1 MNLGATLTA
10 SFLVT
15 LVRPATW
22 PLALATFLLRG
33 GIVIVF
39 APIIAIPS
47 AVGFGN
53 ALAPG
58 ITAIVFGRLSMVE
71 VALAAGVALACL
83 VILVVGA
90 LVAAAAEADLTRV
103 VAEDEEV
110 VAIAGPR
117 PVAAGVAAADA
128 SGVAGRILAV
138 RLIAFLPLGFAF
150 VWGAVRIVV
159 VAYRELTVPSDTATP
174 IAVRVLA
181 GAPEVVALLLVT
193 WLLGQAIGAIGA
205 RQVVLA
211 GASVR
216 GALVAAVGRLLR
228 HPVRT
233 IALQVLPLAA
243 LVLVLVPSA
252 AAAVTVWDA
261 VRASLATGGSAIA
274 SLGLVMLFVAL
285 WLGGLLLAAVVSAWR
300 AAAWTVDAAGT
311 FGATRSGR
319 EGDWN
324 PHPSSATLHDP
335 HPAGMHDGHEV
346 TDGAADR
353 LR

>member
-1 MNLGATLTA
+1 MNLGAALTA

-22 PLALATFLLRG
+22 PLALASFLLRG
-33 GIVIVF
+33 GIVIVLG
-39 APIIAIPS
+39 PVIAIPS
-47 AVGFGN
+47 AIGFGN

-58 ITAIVFGRLSMVE
+58 ITAIVFGRLSTVE
-71 VALAAGVALACL
+71 VALAAGVALGCL

-90 LVAAAAEADLTRV
+90 LVAAAAEAELTTI
-103 VAEDEEV
+103 VADDEEV
-110 VAIAGPR
+110 VAIAGR
-117 PVAAGVAAADA
+117 RADVGVPAVGGA

-138 RLIAFLPLGFAF
+138 RLIAFLPLGFAL
-150 VWGAVRIVV
+150 VWGSVRIVA

-193 WLLGQAIGAIGA
+193 WLLGQAIGAMGA
-205 RQVVLA
+205 RQVVL
-211 GASVR
+211 GGVSVR
-216 GALVAAVGRLLR
+216 SALAGGVWRLLR
-228 HPVRT
+228 HPGRV
-233 IALQVLPLAA
+233 IVLQVLPLGA

-261 VRASLATGGSAIA
+261 VRASLSTGGSAIA
-274 SLGLVMLFVAL
+274 SLGLVMLFVGL

-311 FGATRSGR
+311 FGAIRSGR

-335 HPAGMHDGHEV
+335 RPRGMDDGHEV